1 MTTCRKFL
9 EEIHMTN
16 EHENIQN
23 NPSKKRKLKQN
34 TAFPCTLSND
44 EPSTIF
50 RAQRCTEP
58 AIAPPA
64 MV

>member
-9 EEIHMTN
+9 EDVHMTN

-23 NPSKKRKLKQN
+23 NPLKKRKLKQK

-44 EPSTIF
+44 
-50 RAQRCTEP
+50 A
-58 AIAPPA
+58 
-64 MV
+64 